1 MSTRGERVESA
12 VLTLSDEVVDLRR
25 QVATLR
31 EANDRAAVELAVRAI
46 DIAGLRARLRALE
59 QICEEYE
66 MTHPQ
71 ETAA

>member
-31 EANDRAAVELAVRAI
+31 EANDRAAVELAVRAV
-46 DIAGLRARLRALE
+46 DIAGLRAQLRALE

-66 MTHPQ
+66 MTHSQ
-71 ETAA
+71 VTAA